1 MTLSLIQEEIIN
13 IPGNLIVRA
22 SAGTGKTFT
31 MVQKIMK
38 EIEENNSHKVI
49 AAITF
54 TIKAAQ
60 EIRKR
65 LSCDTSQLF
74 IGTNNSFAIEEI
86 IKPFMKDVYGT
97 DYDIDMD
104 ADYLKKVDTFKQGLS
119 VLKTTGI
126 LASYSNTQKNF
137 IFELAYNIIAE
148 STACKLYFVS
158 KYFKIYIDEYQ
169 DCDKDMHKLFMYLCE
184 ELGIDTFIV
193 GDEKQSIYMWR
204 GAFPDAFKEIW
215 KKDNFE
221 NLFMRDNYRSCQ
233 QIQNYTNLLCEDT
246 SGLYYKI
253 DNSDNIVWLTID
265 SNELWSEKVLEVIDK
280 AGQSALLRYRM
291 VDAKLGASEL
301 TQKGLEYTFIP
312 KVPISEISTES
323 AWLYKAIANY
333 CILEHY
339 SVYDLVAVIPSGKY
353 EDNSK
358 ITVIQK
364 NLEEI
369 ENAIE
374 TSDLLKFNVQV
385 EELAS
390 YLNLSVRTEHL
401 EKLYDTI
408 DNTEYHVAFDT
419 DIYRHTASTIH
430 SAKGLEFDQVIVF
443 AEDYRLD
450 DNSSIFNHYVASSR
464 AKQKLI
470 IIKKKNYNAN
480 CFEANLKN
488 IFSNYRIDFTDMV
501 TIP

>member
-158 KYFKIYIDEYQ
+158 K
-169 DCDKDMHKLFMYLCE
+169 
-184 ELGIDTFIV
+184 
-193 GDEKQSIYMWR
+193 
-204 GAFPDAFKEIW
+204 
-215 KKDNFE
+215 
-221 NLFMRDNYRSCQ
+221 
-233 QIQNYTNLLCEDT
+233 
-246 SGLYYKI
+246 
-253 DNSDNIVWLTID
+253 
-265 SNELWSEKVLEVIDK
+265 
-280 AGQSALLRYRM
+280 
-291 VDAKLGASEL
+291 
-301 TQKGLEYTFIP
+301 
-312 KVPISEISTES
+312 
-323 AWLYKAIANY
+323 
-333 CILEHY
+333 
-339 SVYDLVAVIPSGKY
+339 
-353 EDNSK
+353 
-358 ITVIQK
+358 
-364 NLEEI
+364 
-369 ENAIE
+369 
-374 TSDLLKFNVQV
+374 
-385 EELAS
+385 
-390 YLNLSVRTEHL
+390 
-401 EKLYDTI
+401 
-408 DNTEYHVAFDT
+408 
-419 DIYRHTASTIH
+419 
-430 SAKGLEFDQVIVF
+430 
-443 AEDYRLD
+443 
-450 DNSSIFNHYVASSR
+450 
-464 AKQKLI
+464 
-470 IIKKKNYNAN
+470 
-480 CFEANLKN
+480 
-488 IFSNYRIDFTDMV
+488 
-501 TIP
+501 